1 MTSLLQQLEEAG
13 IADDTVIVLSPDHYP
28 YALERSAAWKTNRN
42 YLCEL
47 LDVDKLTPFNRDSNT
62 LIIWSGCLE
71 GMDLQVD
78 APVYSLDI
86 LPTLSN
92 LFGVP
97 YDSRL
102 LVGRDV
108 FSEEMPLVLWPNY
121 SWKTDRG
128 TYDAAEGVFTP
139 ADGQEAD
146 QAYIDYVC
154 ALVRSKFSYCT
165 QVQNTHYFRWL
176 AQYLEEE
183 NKQ

>member
-1 MTSLLQQLEEAG
+1 M
-13 IADDTVIVLSPDHYP
+13 
-28 YALERSAAWKTNRN
+28 
-42 YLCEL
+42 
-47 LDVDKLTPFNRDSNT
+47 
-62 LIIWSGCLE
+62 
-71 GMDLQVD
+71 
-78 APVYSLDI
+78 
-86 LPTLSN
+86 
-92 LFGVP
+92 
-97 YDSRL
+97 
-102 LVGRDV
+102 GRDV

-146 QAYIDYVC
+146 QEYIDYVC

-183 NKQ
+183 HE